1 MRELKDIKT
10 PEQKE
15 AFELYA
21 SYGLNLDFEL
31 PDLTKAYF
39 AIIKDSKSGITSEK
53 ALIHYK
59 ELQNLLRF
67 FRKREQEE
75 KLKIEESKSKV
86 KENIEFLESVGVDV
100 KSHIDVEKIIPVVE
114 VAEEEKSIG
123 IEEIFSTDE
132 AKFFEPG
139 QEEEHVIVEN
149 STIGEQSIEVEEVKE
164 VKKEQPK
171 EIKPV
176 VPEEIKTVEIE
187 KIKSEPKEKSFDMSE
202 LSYVDSGLTDIEK
215 FAASYFEKPVEHTKK
230 IIYADE
236 SNKVKT
242 DLQEFKTVEMPK
254 EEPKEIVKI
263 DLSGILDDSY
273 QTKTENFNKRH
284 EEVKVD
290 FGDLGNVEEEKQKNQ
305 NTIND
310 DVPVDDDDPF
320 IFGFTSIKK

>member
-176 VPEEIKTVEIE
+176 VPEE
-187 KIKSEPKEKSFDMSE
+187 KSFDMSE

-254 EEPKEIVKI
+254 EEPKEIVKT